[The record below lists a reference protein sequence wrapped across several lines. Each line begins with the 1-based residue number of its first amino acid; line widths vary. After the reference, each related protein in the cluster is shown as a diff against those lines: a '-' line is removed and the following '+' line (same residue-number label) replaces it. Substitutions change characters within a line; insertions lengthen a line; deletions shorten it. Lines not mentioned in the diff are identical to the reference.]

1 MRFAVFF
8 KLSNEFSK
16 LTKLAMLISIFILQF
31 LHRRDPLDRVDA
43 SENGPSKEPVVP
55 PAKLQ
60 RRQREVLHDPE
71 VKGPKK
77 SDIGN
82 AEDEARGKRARD
94 SITKAASSPAGF
106 RRVFEKSFRIPSKHR
121 RPAAHVQRV
130 VTRRPP
136 LTMPVVAAYQWTYR
150 RPAAWRWLLSHPQ
163 V

>member
-1 MRFAVFF
+1 MRFAAFF

-16 LTKLAMLISIFILQF
+16 LTKLAMLISIFIFQF

-77 SDIGN
+77 SDVVN

-121 RPAAHVQRV
+121 RTAAPSLPEKKRE
-130 VTRRPP
+130 
-136 LTMPVVAAYQWTYR
+136 
-150 RPAAWRWLLSHPQ
+150 
-163 V
+163 